1 MRRICFKY
9 GTTRTL
15 NQLNY
20 VRRDKDVFRML
31 LYLKYPEM
39 ETFGAQI
46 CKNLVQITKHDKV
59 YVLYDPA
66 HTFLYGMTQKLT

>member
-46 CKNLVQITKHDKV
+46 CKTLVQIIKHDKM
-59 YVLYDPA
+59 YVLYDSLC
-66 HTFLYGMTQKLT
+66 TFYWV